1 MLFNKNLKEEEKI
14 ALYQEKVLENE
25 KKRSEMEIDLKIE
38 QDKKIQKYKE
48 KEEKIQQIL
57 QCNAKI
63 AEDIKSK
70 LTIKLNKT

>member
-38 QDKKIQKYKE
+38 QDKKI
-48 KEEKIQQIL
+48 
-57 QCNAKI
+57 
-63 AEDIKSK
+63 
-70 LTIKLNKT
+70 